1 MARPKLHPAHRKVRD
16 LLPAKD
22 IFDDDELKLYGEYVE
37 VYLADFDADELISSD
52 LDDIMSLSMNKV
64 LSFRLLK
71 ETKGDSD
78 KQLDMAATIEKLDK
92 RNEKLK
98 ENLSSR
104 RRDRINP
111 NELKGFSIVDLAVA
125 YDQQA
130 KAAQA
135 KRMAKLRAEEK
146 LKRKNRESYDGN
158 RLDIEETKGEED

>member
-146 LKRKNRESYDGN
+146 LMRKNRESYDGN